1 MTSPYHQID
10 VTVNPP
16 SDRVFW
22 NTWVGQVYFD
32 QTMREIDQGRIEKAV
47 REIIEALGEDPERE
61 GLVDTP
67 ERVANFYAEVF
78 DGIHQEPGDVVDAFF
93 GEEHYQEIVMVREI
107 PFYSMCEH
115 HFVPFHGQAHVA
127 YIPRGRVTGLS
138 KLARLVEGYARRP
151 QMQERLTAQVAD
163 ALADRLDPLGV
174 MVVVEAEHLCMSMRG
189 IKKPG
194 AVTVTSAVRGTMQTD
209 SATRAEAMALLFG
222 TTR

>member
-1 MTSPYHQID
+1 VVGLFSLGMSEIEPKIEESID
-10 VTVNPP
+10 L
-16 SDRVFW
+16 
-22 NTWVGQVYFD
+22 
-32 QTMREIDQGRIEKAV
+32 GRIEKAV
-47 REIIEALGEDPERE
+47 REIIEALGEDPDRE

-67 ERVANFYAEVF
+67 ERVAAFYAEVF
-78 DGIHQEPGDVVDAFF
+78 DGLHRDPGDVVDAFF

-127 YIPRGRVTGLS
+127 YIPKGQVTGLS
-138 KLARLVEGYARRP
+138 KLARLVEGFARRP

-163 ALADRLDPLGV
+163 ALTERLQPLGV

-189 IKKPG
+189 VKKPG
-194 AVTVTSAVRGTMQTD
+194 ATTVTSAVRGIMESQP
-209 SATRAEAMALLFG
+209 ATRAEAMSLLFG